1 MYIQAR
7 NVSLQKWEGTG
18 QSRRV
23 YGTGPGGSCPFWERC
38 WEWHKLETIVHG
50 DNNAT
55 ILLDIL
61 GSLYFDAQLCD
72 HFWNGPGWKPLY
84 IAIRR
89 QRLPGDN
96 IATLGLRCLFP
107 SKPQPLLSPNSAYD
121 CCSCCSRSTAQE
133 HASSAP
139 SSLFAKLPAQE
150 ILLPTT
156 VVAGAAGTAPPDT
169 VSSSD
174 SAALAA
180 ELSLVPKG
188 WTPSAESQ
196 SVFALGST

>member
-1 MYIQAR
+1 MHYVHPSSKCLPAEMG
-7 NVSLQKWEGTG
+7 WGTG

-55 ILLDIL
+55 IRLDIL
-61 GSLYFDAQLCD
+61 GSLYFDAKLCD

-96 IATLGLRCLFP
+96 IATLR
-107 SKPQPLLSPNSAYD
+107 YD
-121 CCSCCSRSTAQE
+121 EFYFNA
-133 HASSAP
+133 
-139 SSLFAKLPAQE
+139 
-150 ILLPTT
+150 
-156 VVAGAAGTAPPDT
+156 TAPA
-169 VSSSD
+169 VSEFC
-174 SAALAA
+174 LR
-180 ELSLVPKG
+180 LLQLVQP
-188 WTPSAESQ
+188 
-196 SVFALGST
+196 VYGSGACFIGAFIAGREIVCP